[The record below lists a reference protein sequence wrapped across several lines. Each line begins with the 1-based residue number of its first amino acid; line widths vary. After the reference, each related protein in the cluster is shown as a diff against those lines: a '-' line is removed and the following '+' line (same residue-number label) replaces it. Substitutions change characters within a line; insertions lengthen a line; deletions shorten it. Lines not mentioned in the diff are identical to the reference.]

1 MNLFMSIENRLK
13 ELGLEIPAAAA
24 PAAMYVPVKQTGN
37 LLFVSGQIPVK
48 DGAMQFTGKAGKE
61 RTLEEAQAA
70 ARLCAINII
79 AAVKGF
85 TGDLDKVKSIVKITC
100 FVASET
106 GFDKQHL
113 VANGASELLFDV
125 FGEAGRHTR
134 SAVAVN
140 QLPLD
145 ATVEVEA
152 IIEIE

>member
-1 MNLFMSIENRLK
+1 MQIEERIK
-13 ELGLEIPAAAA
+13 ELGIDLPQAAA
-24 PAAMYVPVKQTGN
+24 PAAMYVPVKKTGN

-48 DGAMQFTGKAGKE
+48 DGQMVYTGKAGDE

-79 AAVKGF
+79 SAVKAYVS
-85 TGDLDKVKSIVKITC
+85 DLDKVKSIVKITA
-100 FVASET
+100 FVASKT

-134 SAVAVN
+134 SAVSVN

-152 IIEIE
+152 IVEVEA

>member
-1 MNLFMSIENRLK
+1 MNIEK
-13 ELGLEIPAAAA
+13 KITELGINLPEAAA
-24 PAAMYVPVKQTGN
+24 PAAMYVPVKRTGN

-48 DGAMQFTGKAGKE
+48 DGQMQFTGKAGKDK
-61 RTLEEAQAA
+61 TLEEAQQA
-70 ARLCAINII
+70 ARLCAINIV
-79 AAVKGF
+79 AAVKANI
-85 TGDLDKVKSIVKITC
+85 GDLDKVKDIVKITV

-113 VANGASELLFDV
+113 VANGASQLLFDI

-152 IIEIE
+152 IIEVE

>member
-1 MNLFMSIENRLK
+1 MKIEERIK
-13 ELGLEIPAAAA
+13 ELGIEIPEAAA

-48 DGAMQFTGKAGKE
+48 GGQMQFSGKVGAQ
-61 RTLEEAQAA
+61 RTLEEAQDA
-70 ARLCAINII
+70 ARLCAINIV

-85 TGDLDKVKSIVKITC
+85 LGDLDKVKSIVKITA

-113 VANGASELLFDV
+113 VANGASQLLFDV

-134 SAVAVN
+134 SAVSVN

-152 IIEIE
+152 IIEIEQ

>member
-1 MNLFMSIENRLK
+1 MNIEERLK

-24 PAAMYVPVKQTGN
+24 PAAMYVPAKQTGN
-37 LLFVSGQIPVK
+37 LLFISGQIPVK
-48 DGAMQFTGKAGKE
+48 DGVMQYTGKAGKDK
-61 RTLEEAQAA
+61 TLEEAQAA

-85 TGDLDKVKSIVKITC
+85 TGDLDKVKSIVKITA

-152 IIEIE
+152 IVEVE

>member
-1 MNLFMSIENRLK
+1 MKIEERIK
-13 ELGLEIPAAAA
+13 ELGIDLPEAAA

-37 LLFVSGQIPVK
+37 LLFISGQIPVK
-48 DGAMQFTGKAGKE
+48 DGKMVYTGKAGEE

-79 AAVKGF
+79 SAVKAHL
-85 TGDLDKVKSIVKITC
+85 GDLDKVASIVKITA
-100 FVASET
+100 FVASKT

-134 SAVAVN
+134 SAVSVN

-152 IIEIE
+152 IVEILN

>member
-1 MNLFMSIENRLK
+1 MKVEKKLE
-13 ELGLEIPAAAA
+13 ELGIEIPKAAA

-48 DGAMQFTGKAGKE
+48 DGVMQFEGKAGKDK
-61 RTLEEAQAA
+61 TLEEATCA

-85 TGDLDKVKSIVKITC
+85 ISDLDKVKSIVKITV

-113 VANGASELLFDV
+113 VANGASQLLFDA

-134 SAVAVN
+134 SAVSVN
-140 QLPLD
+140 QLPLN

-152 IIEIE
+152 IIEIEN

>member
-1 MNLFMSIENRLK
+1 MIIEERIK
-13 ELGLEIPAAAA
+13 ELGIEIPDAAA
-24 PAAMYVPVKQTGN
+24 PAAMYVPVKQAGN
-37 LLFVSGQIPVK
+37 LVFVSGQIPVK
-48 DGAMQFTGKAGKE
+48 DGAMQFIGKAGSDK
-61 RTLEEAQAA
+61 TLEEAQAA
-70 ARLCAINII
+70 ARLCAINIV
-79 AAVKGF
+79 AQLKTF
-85 TGDLDKVKSIVKITC
+85 LGDLDKVKSIVKITC

-113 VANGASELLFDV
+113 VANGASELLFEV

-152 IIEIE
+152 IIEV

>member
-1 MNLFMSIENRLK
+1 MKIEERIK
-13 ELGLEIPAAAA
+13 ELGIEIPQAAA

-48 DGAMQFTGKAGKE
+48 EGVMQFTGKAGAEK
-61 RTLEEAQAA
+61 TLEEAQEAA
-70 ARLCAINII
+70 KLCAINIV
-79 AAVKGF
+79 AQVKAF
-85 TGDLDKVKSIVKITC
+85 VGDLDKVKDIVKITV
-100 FVASET
+100 FVASQT

-113 VANGASELLFDV
+113 VANGASQVLFDI

-134 SAVAVN
+134 SAVSVN

-152 IIEIE
+152 IIEIEE

>member
-1 MNLFMSIENRLK
+1 MNIEERLK

-37 LLFVSGQIPVK
+37 LLFISGQIPVK
-48 DGAMQFTGKAGKE
+48 DGVMQYTGKAGKDK
-61 RTLEEAQAA
+61 TLEEAQAA

-85 TGDLDKVKSIVKITC
+85 TGNLDKVKSIVKITA

-152 IIEIE
+152 IVEVE

>member
-1 MNLFMSIENRLK
+1 MQIEERIK
-13 ELGLEIPAAAA
+13 ELGIDLPQAAA
-24 PAAMYVPVKQTGN
+24 PAAMYVPVKKTGN

-48 DGAMQFTGKAGKE
+48 DGQMVYTGKAGEE

-79 AAVKGF
+79 SAVKAYVS
-85 TGDLDKVKSIVKITC
+85 DLDKVKSIVKITA
-100 FVASET
+100 FVASKT

-134 SAVAVN
+134 SAVSVN

-152 IIEIE
+152 IIEIEE

>member
-1 MNLFMSIENRLK
+1 MNIEERLK
-13 ELGLEIPAAAA
+13 ELNIEIPAAAA

-48 DGAMQFTGKAGKE
+48 DGVMQYTGKAGKDK
-61 RTLEEAQAA
+61 TLEEAQAA

-85 TGDLDKVKSIVKITC
+85 TGDLNKVKSIVKITV
-100 FVASET
+100 FVSSET

-134 SAVAVN
+134 SAVSVN

-152 IIEIE
+152 IIEVQ

>member
-1 MNLFMSIENRLK
+1 MKIEERIK
-13 ELGLEIPAAAA
+13 ELGIELPQAAA

-48 DGAMQFTGKAGKE
+48 EGQMQFLGKAGAE
-61 RTLEEAQAA
+61 RTLEEAQEA
-70 ARLCAINII
+70 ARLCAINIV
-79 AAVKGF
+79 AAVKAHV
-85 TGDLDKVKSIVKITC
+85 GDLDKVKDIVKITV
-100 FVASET
+100 FVASQT

-113 VANGASELLFDV
+113 VANGASQLLFDI

-134 SAVAVN
+134 SAVSVN

-152 IIEIE
+152 IIEVE

>member
-1 MNLFMSIENRLK
+1 MNIENKLK
-13 ELGLEIPAAAA
+13 ELGIDIPEAAA

-48 DGAMQFTGKAGKE
+48 EGVMQFTGKAGKE
-61 RTLEEAQAA
+61 RTLEEAKEA

-125 FGEAGRHTR
+125 FGDAGRHTR
-134 SAVAVN
+134 SAVSVN

-152 IIEIE
+152 IIEVE

>member
-1 MNLFMSIENRLK
+1 MNIEERLK

-37 LLFVSGQIPVK
+37 LLFISGQIPVK
-48 DGAMQFTGKAGKE
+48 DGVMQYTGKAGKDK
-61 RTLEEAQAA
+61 TLEEAQAA

-79 AAVKGF
+79 AALKGF
-85 TGDLDKVKSIVKITC
+85 TGDLDKVKSIVKITA

-152 IIEIE
+152 IVEVG

>member
-1 MNLFMSIENRLK
+1 MNVEKRIE
-13 ELGLEIPAAAA
+13 ELGIDLPEMAA

-37 LLFVSGQIPVK
+37 LVFVSGQIPVK
-48 DGAMQFTGKAGKE
+48 DGVMQYSGKAGKDK
-61 RTLEEAQAA
+61 TLEEAKEA

-85 TGDLDKVKSIVKITC
+85 IGDLDKVKSIVKITC

-113 VANGASELLFDV
+113 IANGASELLFDV

-134 SAVAVN
+134 SAVSVN

-152 IIEIE
+152 IIEVQ

>member
-1 MNLFMSIENRLK
+1 MKIEEKIK
-13 ELGLEIPAAAA
+13 ELGIEIPDAAA

-37 LLFVSGQIPVK
+37 LLFISGQIPVL
-48 DGAMQFTGKAGKE
+48 DGKMQFTGKAGKDK
-61 RTLEEAQAA
+61 TLEEAQAA

-79 AAVKGF
+79 AQVKAYV
-85 TGDLDKVKSIVKITC
+85 GDLDKVKSIVKITA

-113 VANGASELLFDV
+113 VANGASELLFEV

-134 SAVAVN
+134 SAVSVN

-152 IIEIE
+152 IVEI

>member
-1 MNLFMSIENRLK
+1 
-13 ELGLEIPAAAA
+13 
-24 PAAMYVPVKQTGN
+24 
-37 LLFVSGQIPVK
+37 
-48 DGAMQFTGKAGKE
+48 MQFTGKAGKDK
-61 RTLEEAQAA
+61 TLEEAQQA
-70 ARLCAINII
+70 ARLCAINIV
-79 AAVKGF
+79 AAVKANI
-85 TGDLDKVKSIVKITC
+85 GDLDKVKDIVKITV

-113 VANGASELLFDV
+113 VANGASQLLFDI

-152 IIEIE
+152 IIEVE